1 LEWSL
6 SLHNDNKELIFV
18 IELDKDT
25 FDAEVKESDL
35 PVVVDFWGP
44 KCTHCLA
51 LMPGVEKLAEE
62 FDGKVK
68 FCKVNIQGNRRVAIA
83 HKVMG
88 LPAFL
93 FWNGGEEKAR
103 MSGDAVTIEQIK
115 AEIEKLL

>member
-1 LEWSL
+1 M
-6 SLHNDNKELIFV
+6 

-83 HKVMG
+83 NKVMG

-103 MSGDAVTIEQIK
+103 MSGDAVTIDQIK